1 MMSSKAF
8 SDFSASA
15 SGSLMLL
22 GPSSFQQNHAAPHTP
37 RSTVGPLTNTIYLKL
52 EFSFLS
58 QTPNFL

>member
-1 MMSSKAF
+1 MTSSKAF
-8 SDFSASA
+8 SDVSKSA
-15 SGSLMLL
+15 SGSFMLL

-37 RSTVGPLTNTIYLKL
+37 CSRVGPLPNTVYLKL